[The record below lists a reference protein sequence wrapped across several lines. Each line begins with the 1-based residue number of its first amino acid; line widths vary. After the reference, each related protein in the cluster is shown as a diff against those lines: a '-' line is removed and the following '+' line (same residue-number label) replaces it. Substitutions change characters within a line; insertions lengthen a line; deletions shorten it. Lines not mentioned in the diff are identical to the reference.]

1 MNAPTNRDAVN
12 PNLVAEAVLVWM
24 ATEPGNDEADIVLE
38 TTLLAEGVMSPRDI
52 IESIEGNADGSG
64 LVVTFDNMD
73 AFNIDAVTGAVT
85 KLAE

>member
-12 PNLVAEAVLVWM
+12 PNLVAEAILVWL
-24 ATEPGNDEADIVLE
+24 ATEPGNDEADIALE
-38 TTLLAEGVMSPRDI
+38 TALLTEGVMSPRDI
-52 IESIEGNADGSG
+52 VESFEGNADGSG
-64 LVVTFDNMD
+64 VVMTLDNMD

>member
-1 MNAPTNRDAVN
+1 MNAITNRDAVN
-12 PNLVAEAVLVWM
+12 PNLVAEAVLAWM
-24 ATEPGNDEADIVLE
+24 ATEPGNDEADIMLE
-38 TTLLAEGVMSPRDI
+38 TTLLAEGVMSPRDV

-73 AFNIDAVTGAVT
+73 AFNIDAVTGAVS